1 VKRHNENGR
10 LRRGFTMIEVIVAL
24 VVGMIVLGSVVQMLV
39 VQSRGYRKQR
49 EQVDVRETAREAAS
63 LLSWDLRQAALGGS
77 NFIAL
82 GANSVTLRSPRGVGT
97 ICGKA
102 PVPALFP
109 AVGQPA
115 RYGLW
120 KTGGNITATVDDTA
134 LVYQFGRDT
143 ALGQSRWSK
152 LKITAVGTPAAMGV
166 PACAWPGAR
175 APDVVVEFAV
185 TTVPLLVKTDTSWIK
200 VGAPV
205 RTFRQVQY
213 AEYQSGG
220 RWWLGRKVGSAT
232 TFEQLT
238 GPLLAPG
245 ATGGLTLTYYDA
257 NGAVTADPTAVSSVA
272 FTLRTESYKSTNIG
286 SAYTY
291 QHDSLTTR
299 VAVRR

>member
-1 VKRHNENGR
+1 MKTRNRNER
-10 LRRGFTMIEVIVAL
+10 MRRGFTMIEVIIAL
-24 VVGMIVLGSVVQMLV
+24 VVGMVVLGSVVQMLV

-97 ICGKA
+97 ICGKM
-102 PVPALFP
+102 PVPALP
-109 AVGQPA
+109 NLQLA

-120 KTGGNITATVDDTA
+120 KTGGNITATADDTA

-175 APDVVVEFAV
+175 PPDVVVQFAV

-213 AEYQSGG
+213 GEYQSGG

-238 GPLLAPG
+238 GPLLSP
-245 ATGGLTLTYYDA
+245 TDGGLTLTYYDA
-257 NGAVTADPTAVSSVA
+257 TGAVTADPTAVASVA
-272 FTLRTESYKSTNIG
+272 FTLRTESYKNTNIG
-286 SAYTY
+286 STYTY